1 MSNKNKL
8 NHIVELFG
16 GTIISVIVGVL
27 TTPIITRLVSPEVY
41 GQLNLF
47 NLYDGI
53 IVMVFCLGLDQA
65 LIRFYYR
72 NTSLEYRKN
81 LVRSCVIF
89 PSLMLG
95 IVGFTLIILCMIK
108 AINFKFGIYG
118 IIALVI
124 CSLCQLIRRFSFIIL
139 RLEYKTKWYSIL
151 HIMQKIIYVFCAILL
166 LSIIN
171 GFDFEILTI
180 STIFSVILVTIVS
193 ILSTKKLWCLSSNNK
208 VVVNFKELLKFGLPF
223 VLSMGLTTLF
233 QAIDQFSIN
242 YFCGFYENGIY
253 SSAMSKIHI
262 FSLVQTTFNA
272 LWVPM
277 STEHYQKH
285 HNSNKEF
292 FVDANNHISFI
303 MFFIGIC
310 IILMKNII
318 VYLLGSEYRLAVYI
332 IPCLVFNPIMHTL
345 SETTAIGIN
354 FSKKS
359 YLHIIVSLVVCI
371 VNIWGN
377 FILVPV
383 YGGRGAAIS
392 TGVSYIVFFVLRT
405 IFSVREFHVSYD
417 YRKIVTMTLILL
429 SYSLYCTFNNG
440 FTSLLYGCICLFVLF
455 IVYKK
460 EFIKLL
466 EISKKIIDNIK
477 SK

>member
-253 SSAMSKIHI
+253 SSAMSIIHI

-332 IPCLVFNPIMHTL
+332 IPCLVFNPIMHT
-345 SETTAIGIN
+345 TNDT
-354 FSKKS
+354 
-359 YLHIIVSLVVCI
+359 IIC
-371 VNIWGN
+371 
-377 FILVPV
+377 
-383 YGGRGAAIS
+383 
-392 TGVSYIVFFVLRT
+392 
-405 IFSVREFHVSYD
+405 
-417 YRKIVTMTLILL
+417 K
-429 SYSLYCTFNNG
+429 
-440 FTSLLYGCICLFVLF
+440 
-455 IVYKK
+455 
-460 EFIKLL
+460 
-466 EISKKIIDNIK
+466 
-477 SK
+477 